1 MRYLG
6 ARPATLVACSHLQLL
21 KICLQVH
28 VILSGGLF
36 SPCYLDYGTVWGMA
50 VPDKEKQVCADLN
63 YGKQP

>member
-6 ARPATLVACSHLQLL
+6 ARTAILVTCSHLQLL

-36 SPCYLDYGTVWGMA
+36 SPCYLDYGTVRGMA
-50 VPDKEKQVCADLN
+50 VPDKEKQGCADLS